1 MSVDYRLRRRWLEAQ
16 CKLPC
21 DSGEVLKMLNT
32 YGPREGE
39 SAEAHRA
46 RLERES
52 AQYMAEADRL
62 EENEQET

>member
-1 MSVDYRLRRRWLEAQ
+1 MSVDYRLRQRWLTAQ

-21 DSGEVLKMLNT
+21 DSGEVLKLLNT
-32 YGPREGE
+32 YGSRVGE
-39 SAEAHRA
+39 SAEEHRA

-62 EENEQET
+62 EKGEQEV